1 MFLAGAFL
9 DRSVERMLEN
19 EKEILRT

>member
-19 EKEILRT
+19 EKEFLRT